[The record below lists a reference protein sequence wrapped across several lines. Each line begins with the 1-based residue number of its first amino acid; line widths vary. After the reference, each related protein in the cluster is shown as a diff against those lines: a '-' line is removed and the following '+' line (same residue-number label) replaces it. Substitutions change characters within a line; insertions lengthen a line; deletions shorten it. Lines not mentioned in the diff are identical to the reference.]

1 MWSLTIEAHDSR
13 QYLALNNQ
21 HLSYWKLWM
30 PLWRFMGIIFVY
42 IQADYPVPS
51 SSWMNRGP
59 SILSTTLTISAM
71 AASFAWSQAM
81 HFMSLP
87 FTGRILAQKGG
98 QLWENVWTCM
108 SWAAKMSETQCH
120 QRLNLPFN
128 ILKLNELIV
137 SAMQVAL
144 SYDVDVSTTRVIHV
158 AWGNVIVNNAAMLAN
173 SRTSRWRGVL
183 QFLGAERD
191 ATTYEEAS
199 SSCERGQILCGW

>member
-30 PLWRFMGIIFVY
+30 PLWRFMGIIVFLY
-42 IQADYPVPS
+42 SIRLSCAIIQLDESRSQYFEHHSDDLCHGCKLRLVTGHALHVVTIY
-51 SSWMNRGP
+51 GP
-59 SILSTTLTISAM
+59 YLGTERRATL
-71 AASFAWSQAM
+71 
-81 HFMSLP
+81 
-87 FTGRILAQKGG
+87 GK
-98 QLWENVWTCM
+98 CM

-120 QRLNLPFN
+120 QSYQRLNLPFN

-144 SYDVDVSTTRVIHV
+144 SYDVEFSTTRVIHV
-158 AWGNVIVNNAAMLAN
+158 TWGNVIVNNAAMLAN
-173 SRTSRWRGVL
+173 ARTSRWRGVL

-191 ATTYEEAS
+191 ATTYGEAS

>member
-1 MWSLTIEAHDSR
+1 MAFYGHHFCLYSSRLSCAIIQLDESRSQYFEHHSDDLCDGCKLRLVTGHALHVVTIYR
-13 QYLALNNQ
+13 PYLGTERRA
-21 HLSYWKLWM
+21 
-30 PLWRFMGIIFVY
+30 
-42 IQADYPVPS
+42 
-51 SSWMNRGP
+51 
-59 SILSTTLTISAM
+59 TL
-71 AASFAWSQAM
+71 
-81 HFMSLP
+81 
-87 FTGRILAQKGG
+87 GK
-98 QLWENVWTCM
+98 CM